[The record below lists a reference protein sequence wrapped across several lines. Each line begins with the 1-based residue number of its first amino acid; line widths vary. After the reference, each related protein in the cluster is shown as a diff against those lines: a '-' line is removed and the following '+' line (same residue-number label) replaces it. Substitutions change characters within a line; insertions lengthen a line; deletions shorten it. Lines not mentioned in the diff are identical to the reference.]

1 MRGKPYVSPK
11 TGGVTKGSWVLGT
24 LVVVAFSLVFFGTSA
39 VAMVKFE
46 RRATRPKTTTRQR
59 FSVPSHQGPREYGHH
74 YEDLNPL

>member
-1 MRGKPYVSPK
+1 M
-11 TGGVTKGSWVLGT
+11 LGT

-39 VAMVKFE
+39 VAMVKFD

-59 FSVPSHQGPREYGHH
+59 FSVPSHRGPREYGHH